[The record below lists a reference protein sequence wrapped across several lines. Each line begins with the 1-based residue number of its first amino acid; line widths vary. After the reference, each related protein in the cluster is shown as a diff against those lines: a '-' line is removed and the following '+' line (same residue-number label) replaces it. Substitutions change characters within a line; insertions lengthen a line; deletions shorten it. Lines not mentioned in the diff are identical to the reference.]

1 MPAIYL
7 DKLKLQSANLAGKF
21 GQSDEFM
28 DDLLELFEFYS
39 DRTFRAG
46 NNTLAGRLHIS
57 YHLPERVFWQIE
69 RDLETQIN
77 IFPQEHALR
86 LAGLL
91 WTGESLEE
99 KKLAVFILGR
109 TSVSPS
115 QPVLETYRNWFEQ
128 EDDSYL
134 RQELVA
140 NGLLRLRREAFAI
153 WLPLVQEWVTGRNEQ
168 FLGQDTLPWRS
179 TSAKPATGRFP
190 PSSASS
196 APLCWMYP
204 RRTTP
209 NCSASFASCL
219 RLHRWKR
226 FTCFRRS
233 LPQPIRAAPD
243 RKESSVK
250 WFKSFRHNTGNQ
262 SRSHSWRNFVK
273 KLPILMK
280 WIYIR
285 DE

>member
-168 FLGQDTLPWRS
+168 FLGQGYLALAEYIRETGDRQIPAIIGIIRPTLLDVSPAHHPELLSLIRQLFKTSPVETVYLLQEVIAAANSRS
-179 TSAKPATGRFP
+179 PGQKRIIRKMVQIVP
-190 PSSASS
+190 PQ
-196 APLCWMYP
+196 Y
-204 RRTTP
+204 R
-209 NCSASFASCL
+209 
-219 RLHRWKR
+219 
-226 FTCFRRS
+226 
-233 LPQPIRAAPD
+233 QPIKIAFLE
-243 RKESSVK
+243 K
-250 WFKSFRHNTGNQ
+250 FRE
-262 SRSHSWRNFVK
+262 K
-273 KLPILMK
+273 IAD
-280 WIYIR
+280 I
-285 DE
+285 DEMDINSG